1 VGEQRAIL
9 PSRRLFSTG
18 GGILGSRPLGDVMVV
33 AYKKIWINLRRLFAR
48 YPADEV
54 GVSPRAWA
62 QFAQPGSHGASF
74 EVLAFQSVSDKFYF
88 LLFGAFRVRM
98 AARADVVIVRSVSG
112 AVGSGWSAELK
123 RSALV
128 AWLWTGTW
136 IRAYGH
142 AIDRVAYR
150 CATWMHPLADA
161 RAWIRSRDL
170 WMNLQAQTGGENY
183 SLQVGGIEIADLVI
197 SSYLRFKPAPHFSAS
212 DPFVRRLIWQALRDV
227 RQAHAYFGRVKPRWY
242 LTSYTTYLEHGIP
255 VRVALQHGVDV
266 WSFGNLSRFGKQLT
280 LSDPYQTVDSS
291 RYREDF
297 EALGSEADLLA
308 EARVQLEKRLSGG
321 IDAATSYMRRS
332 AYGASGEPAPRG
344 LNGAVVVFLHD
355 FYDSPHVYPDLVFDD
370 FWQWICFTIETLR
383 AQGVGF
389 FLKPHPNQIELS
401 DEALGLLRQQYPG
414 LRWVSSTVTNVQLAQ
429 AGIACGVTVYGT
441 VAHEL
446 AYLGVPS
453 IGAARHP
460 HHAFDFC
467 RTARTRD
474 EYESMLKT
482 YAALPAPK
490 EEMQRQAL
498 AFYYMHNLYGNEDQ
512 RVLRQAFVD
521 FWKACNV
528 GECTEESV
536 MGSFHRLVEL
546 PAFER
551 FVGRLTNI

>member
-1 VGEQRAIL
+1 MIA
-9 PSRRLFSTG
+9 
-18 GGILGSRPLGDVMVV
+18 
-33 AYKKIWINLRRLFAR
+33 AYQKVWVNLRRLFSR
-48 YPADEV
+48 YPANEV
-54 GVSPRAWA
+54 GVSP
-62 QFAQPGSHGASF
+62 QVFAQLSKLGAHGTGS

-88 LLFGAFRVRM
+88 LLFGAFRARL
-98 AARADVVIVRSVSG
+98 AARADLVVVRSVSG
-112 AVGSGWSAELK
+112 AVGSGCLAELK
-123 RSALV
+123 RSAPV
-128 AWLWTGTW
+128 AWLWSGPW
-136 IRAYGH
+136 IRAYGP

-150 CATWMHPLADA
+150 CATWMHPVADA
-161 RAWIRSRDL
+161 RDWIRSRAL
-170 WMNLQAQTGGENY
+170 WMNLQAQAGSENY
-183 SLQVGGIEIADLVI
+183 TLQVDGIEVADLVI
-197 SSYLRFKPAPHFSAS
+197 SSYLRFKPAPQFSAS

-227 RQAHAYFGRVKPRWY
+227 RQAHAYFGRIKPRWY

-297 EALGSEADLLA
+297 EALGPAAPLLEA
-308 EARVQLEKRLSGG
+308 ARLQLEKRLSGG

-332 AYGASGEPAPRG
+332 AYGASGEPVPPG
-344 LNGAVVVFLHD
+344 LHGAVVIFLHD

-370 FWQWICFTIETLR
+370 FWQWICFTIETLQ

-401 DEALGLLRQQYPG
+401 DEALGLLRREYPG
-414 LRWVSSTVTNVQLAQ
+414 LRWVSSAVTNVQLAQ

-453 IGAARHP
+453 IACARHP

-467 RTARTRD
+467 RTARTRAAYA
-474 EYESMLKT
+474 EMLKT
-482 YAALPAPK
+482 YTTLPVSR

-498 AFYYMHNLYGNEDQ
+498 IFYYMHNLYGAGDQ
-512 RVLRQAFVD
+512 IVLREAFVHFWKISNVGVATELELMQAFL
-521 FWKACNV
+521 ALA
-528 GECTEESV
+528 
-536 MGSFHRLVEL
+536 RL
-546 PAFER
+546 PAFDR
-551 FVGRLTNI
+551 FVAALVRDREARGALPGQSPAPFAE